1 LARALAAKPLLLL
14 LDEPL
19 ASTDAMLKA
28 EIRALLR
35 NINKLGQTVIHVTH
49 DYQDAITLSSKIGIL
64 NNGTL
69 EDIGTTSEIFLKPKS
84 LFIAKLMGIKNFFPA
99 KIISEDENNQIKV
112 VSIPENIEI
121 KLVTEFSCGKEG
133 WIIINSEDIV
143 ISLEYNKVSSNNQ
156 FKGKIVEIV
165 PILNSIEV
173 IIEASGI
180 WAALVT
186 YEAAYRLNLKENMEV
201 WISFKSVA
209 VKFVPN

>member
-1 LARALAAKPLLLL
+1 
-14 LDEPL
+14 
-19 ASTDAMLKA
+19 
-28 EIRALLR
+28 LLR